1 MIPYHTTHCRK
12 GYGCHSECPVLHLW
26 EKKQNWMGIAI
37 DLYANGRCANQ
48 KPHLVKTCGWIAT
61 SLRFEKE
68 RDNE

>member
-1 MIPYHTTHCRK
+1 
-12 GYGCHSECPVLHLW
+12 LW